1 MAGGGQAAPVVYEPV
16 PGTDLHPLADELI
29 SLGVRRIHSFA
40 WRDLDDPDAG
50 GSEVHADHVFRR
62 WVGAGLQVVHRTS
75 TADEPRRFWRNG
87 YEVVQ
92 RGSRYGVFGRAA
104 TAEVARR
111 EGRRDAVIE
120 IWNGVPWI
128 SPLWARCPQVTWLHH
143 VHGPMWDQVLP
154 GPAAGLGRVL
164 ETRLAPPLYRGRP
177 VVTLAD
183 ASRDELVHLGFDPA
197 FVHVVP
203 PGIDP
208 SFSPDPARRSPTPL
222 VVTVGRLAPVKRF
235 VLALAAAEAAHHRV
249 PDLEVVVVGE
259 GPDRPEL
266 ERWIADRDAG
276 GWVRLAGRIDHDELV
291 DLYRRAWVALS
302 ASLAEGW
309 GMTLTEAGACAT
321 PAVATDVVGHRGA
334 VVPGITGELVE
345 TVADLGIVL
354 ADLLTEPTRRDRYGR
369 AAAERARTLT
379 WDRTA
384 HDTLAILLNE
394 TRRRALAPS
403 EGGG

>member
-1 MAGGGQAAPVVYEPV
+1 
-16 PGTDLHPLADELI
+16 
-29 SLGVRRIHSFA
+29 
-40 WRDLDDPDAG
+40 
-50 GSEVHADHVFRR
+50 
-62 WVGAGLQVVHRTS
+62 
-75 TADEPRRFWRNG
+75 
-87 YEVVQ
+87 
-92 RGSRYGVFGRAA
+92 
-104 TAEVARR
+104 
-111 EGRRDAVIE
+111 
-120 IWNGVPWI
+120 
-128 SPLWARCPQVTWLHH
+128 
-143 VHGPMWDQVLP
+143 
-154 GPAAGLGRVL
+154 VL